1 MNCGSTTPSVS
12 ALEERDQLAP
22 PIRVSQAKDLPE
34 SQDVD
39 PPHQQVGVPALNRGP
54 DQGPA
59 AQ

>member
-1 MNCGSTTPSVS
+1 MS